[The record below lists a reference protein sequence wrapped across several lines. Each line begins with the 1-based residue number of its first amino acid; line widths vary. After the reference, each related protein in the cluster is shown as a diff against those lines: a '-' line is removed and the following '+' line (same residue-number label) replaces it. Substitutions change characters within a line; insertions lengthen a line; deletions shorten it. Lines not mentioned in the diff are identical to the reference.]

1 MAEVEI
7 PKPDEIKEQRE
18 NPFTKKV
25 ALSTAVIAVVLA
37 MASLGG
43 NHATKEMLLA
53 QQQSS
58 DQWAYYQSKVIR
70 EQFYRVEKI
79 RLEADLLE
87 RRASLK
93 PEVRS
98 HYESIL
104 KKMALEEAR
113 YGDEKKEIEK
123 EARKLDHERDLNR
136 IKDPYFDFAEALLQ
150 IAIVMASIS
159 ILSVSRPIFYF
170 ASVVALLGALLTMN
184 GFFLFFEL
192 PMLH

>member
-7 PKPDEIKEQRE
+7 PKPDEIREQRE
-18 NPFTKKV
+18 KPFTKKV

-70 EQFYRVEKI
+70 EQYYHVEKT

-87 RRASLK
+87 RGATMK
-93 PEVRS
+93 PKVRS

-113 YGDEKKEIEK
+113 YSDEKKEIEK

-170 ASVVALLGALLTMN
+170 AIVVALMGALLTTN
-184 GFFLFFEL
+184 GFFLFVEL